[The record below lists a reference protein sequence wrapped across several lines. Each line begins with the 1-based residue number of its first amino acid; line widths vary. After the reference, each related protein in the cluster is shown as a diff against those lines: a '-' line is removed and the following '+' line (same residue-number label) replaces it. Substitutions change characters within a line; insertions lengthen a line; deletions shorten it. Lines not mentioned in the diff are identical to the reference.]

1 MKILFGIYFIFLH
14 LINISKSTTPNILI
28 FLVDDLGYGDLGCYG
43 NSTINSPHIDSLA
56 RDGAKYTQMYSAASI
71 CTPSRAGFLTGR
83 YPIRL
88 GLTSNTNQF
97 RTFYSPAQPGGLPHD
112 ETTMAEIAQQ
122 LGYRTGL
129 VGKWHIGLGRDGEHL
144 PTRHGF
150 HTFFGMPVT
159 NVQTCGNKKVY
170 NLIGGHGEVL
180 ERSYFSYWITLRG
193 KIWLAIICII
203 LVTWLIYSRKLA
215 FIILVLGIIGFFGGM
230 WYSLSFTLLSRS
242 SCLLYRNE
250 TIIEQPV
257 HLQDLTLRNTNE
269 AIKFMKETIQIH
281 KKPFFLYMAYVKVHT
296 ALFTL
301 PENVGRSRHGA
312 YGDNIEELD
321 WSVGEIIQALKTLD
335 IENDTLI
342 LFSSDNGP
350 FLERGIEAGFCGRVL
365 TTSGKLSEPLRGAK
379 GQTWE
384 CGIRVPGIIRW
395 PEHVIPGQTIE
406 SISSLLDFYPSLLNL
421 WNVQSIQDRPLD
433 GVSLWSQLKLNPE
446 MFTSS
451 LTTNIQKERDTLF
464 HYCGSTITAVRQG
477 KYKAHYWTPKWDE
490 GLRACPS
497 DIICPCLSI
506 QHSPPLLFDIE
517 TDPAEESPLDIQ
529 NYSNILSMMDAAVQ
543 KHKATLIPVPNQLET
558 LALPWLFPCCN
569 AQGWTRIIRLITNSC
584 QC

>member
-1 MKILFGIYFIFLH
+1 MNIFFGIFFIFLH
-14 LINISKSTTPNILI
+14 FINISISTTPNILI

-43 NSTINSPHIDSLA
+43 NSTINSPHIDSLT
-56 RDGAKYTQMYSAASI
+56 RDGARYTQMYSAASI

-83 YPIRL
+83 YPVRL
-88 GLTSNTNQF
+88 GLTSNANEF
-97 RTFYSPAQPGGLPHD
+97 RTFNSPAQPGGLPHD

-122 LGYRTGL
+122 LGYRTGI
-129 VGKWHIGLGRDGEHL
+129 VGKWHLGLGRDGEHL

-180 ERSYFSYWITLRG
+180 DRSFFSYWITFG
-193 KIWLAIICII
+193 HKVWLTIIFIVC
-203 LVTWLIYSRKLA
+203 VTWLFYSHKLA
-215 FIILVLGIIGFFGGM
+215 LIILGLGAIGFFGGM
-230 WYSLSFTLLSRS
+230 WYTLSFTLLSRS

-269 AIKFMKETIQIH
+269 AIKFMEETIQIH
-281 KKPFFLYMAYVKVHT
+281 EKPFFLYMSYVKVHT

-301 PENVGRSRHGA
+301 PENAGRSRHGA

-321 WSVGEIIQALKTLD
+321 WSVGQIIQVLKTLD
-335 IENDTLI
+335 IENDTLV

-350 FLERGIEAGFCGRVL
+350 FLERGIEAGFCGRAL
-365 TTSGKLSEPLRGAK
+365 STSGKLSEPLRGAK

-395 PEHVIPGQTIE
+395 PGHVVASQTVE
-406 SISSLLDFYPSLLNL
+406 SVSSLLDFYPSLLEL
-421 WNVQSIQDRPLD
+421 WNVQSMQDRPLD
-433 GVSLWSQLKLNPE
+433 GVSLWPILKLNPE
-446 MFTSS
+446 MFASS

-464 HYCGSTITAVRQG
+464 HYCGSTVTAVRQS

-497 DIICPCLSI
+497 VTICPCLAI

-517 TDPAEESPLDIQ
+517 ADPAEESPLDIQ
-529 NYSNILSMMDAAVQ
+529 HYSDVLSMMDTAVQ
-543 KHKATLIPVPNQLET
+543 KHKATIVPVQNQLEKIP
-558 LALPWLFPCCN
+558 LPWLFPCCN
-569 AQGWTRIIRLITNSC
+569 AQGWTRIIRLLTNSC

>member
-1 MKILFGIYFIFLH
+1 MNILYGIYFIFLNS
-14 LINISKSTTPNILI
+14 INLSKSTTPNVLI

-43 NSTINSPHIDSLA
+43 NSTIDSPHIDSLA
-56 RDGAKYTQMYSAASI
+56 RDGARYTQMYSAAPI

-88 GLTSNTNQF
+88 GLTSNDNRF
-97 RTFYSPAQPGGLPHD
+97 RTFNSPGQSGGLPHD
-112 ETTMAEIAQQ
+112 ETTVAQVAQ
-122 LGYRTGL
+122 ELGYRTGL
-129 VGKWHIGLGRDGEHL
+129 VGKWHLGLGRDGEHL

-170 NLIGGHGEVL
+170 NLIGGHGEIL
-180 ERSYFSYWITLRG
+180 DRSFFSYWITLTG
-193 KIWLAIICII
+193 KIWLTIIVVA
-203 LVTWLIYSRKLA
+203 LVTWLFYSRKLA
-215 FIILVLGIIGFFGGM
+215 FIILIICAIGFFVGM
-230 WYSLSFTLLSRS
+230 WYTLSFTLLSRS

-257 HLQDLTLRNTNE
+257 HLEDLTLRNTNE
-269 AIKFMKETIQIH
+269 ATRFMTETVQIH

-321 WSVGEIIQALKTLD
+321 WSVGKIIQTLKILN

-342 LFSSDNGP
+342 FFSSDNGP
-350 FLERGIEAGFCGRVL
+350 FLERGIEAGFCGRAMAS
-365 TTSGKLSEPLRGAK
+365 SGKLSKPLRGAK

-384 CGIRVPGIIRW
+384 CGIRVPGIVRW
-395 PEHVIPGQTIE
+395 SGHVVSGQTIE
-406 SISSLLDFYPSLLNL
+406 SISSLLDFYPSLLEL
-421 WNVQSIQDRPLD
+421 WNVESMPDRPLD
-433 GVSLWSQLKLNPE
+433 GVSLWSNLKFISN
-446 MFTSS
+446 T
-451 LTTNIQKERDTLF
+451 IQVRKERKTLF
-464 HYCGSTITAVRQG
+464 HYCGSTIAAVRQG
-477 KYKAHYWTPKWDE
+477 KYKAHYWTPTWDE
-490 GLRACPS
+490 GMRACPS
-497 DIICPCLSI
+497 VTICPCLSTE
-506 QHSPPLLFDIE
+506 HSPPLLFDIE
-517 TDPAEESPLDIQ
+517 ADPAEESPLDIE
-529 NYSNILSMMDAAVQ
+529 NYADVLSMMNTAIQ
-543 KHKATLIPVPNQLET
+543 EHQATLVSVPNQLET

-569 AQGWTRIIRLITNSC
+569 SQGWTRMIRLITNSC

>member
-56 RDGAKYTQMYSAASI
+56 RDGATYTQMYSAASI

-395 PEHVIPGQTIE
+395 PGHVIPGQTIE

-543 KHKATLIPVPNQLET
+543 KHKATLIPVPNQLEK

>member
-56 RDGAKYTQMYSAASI
+56 RDGATYTQMYSAASI

-350 FLERGIEAGFCGRVL
+350 FLERGIEAGFCGRVQ

-395 PEHVIPGQTIE
+395 PGHVIPGQTIE

-543 KHKATLIPVPNQLET
+543 KHKATLIPVPNQLEK